1 MLDKYLEI
9 LHTQKMFLHQGSCIK
24 RRTLKSKITY
34 FNQRQFFD

>member
-9 LHTQKMFLHQGSCIK
+9 LQKKMFLHQGSCIK
-24 RRTLKSKITY
+24 RRMLKSKITY